1 MIGAP
6 GRVDTVQLTE
16 KTDKGRALARPR
28 KGSFSGANA
37 KKQTDDPLR
46 GLGEL
51 GVDHLEQGLGIP
63 TIGAE
68 LVQGEGQPAGGGLG
82 VLADGKGGAERG
94 ASGGVLSHRRPA
106 DGDRLADGAAAQCQ
120 PQAERTAAQ
129 GKQETGGQSARGGDP
144 HGQSAQGQQSDTQA
158 ADGQQAGGKTA
169 NGQKTGGHVADGNDS
184 LGPAEPT
191 IPQVDMHQRQAEEGA
206 AAAELIAPACI
217 VVLDDSLLRGRGC
230 GLFGL
235 DSPHQIVQT
244 DDKIVGQ
251 GGQVAEIR
259 GGGPGFP

>member
-1 MIGAP
+1 M
-6 GRVDTVQLTE
+6 DTVQLTE

-37 KKQTDDPLR
+37 EKQADDPLR

-120 PQAERTAAQ
+120 PRLNAPPPRASRRPAASPPAAAIPTASPPRVSSP
-129 GKQETGGQSARGGDP
+129 TPRP
-144 HGQSAQGQQSDTQA
+144 PM
-158 ADGQQAGGKTA
+158 
-169 NGQKTGGHVADGNDS
+169 DS
-184 LGPAEPT
+184 RPAEKPPMARKPVAT
-191 IPQVDMHQRQAEEGA
+191 LPMAMIPLARQSPRSRR
-206 AAAELIAPACI
+206 LICTSGRPRR
-217 VVLDDSLLRGRGC
+217 VRRLRN
-230 GLFGL
+230 
-235 DSPHQIVQT
+235 S
-244 DDKIVGQ
+244 
-251 GGQVAEIR
+251 
-259 GGGPGFP
+259 

>member
-37 KKQTDDPLR
+37 EKQADDPLR

-51 GVDHLEQGLGIP
+51 GVDHLEQDLG
-63 TIGAE
+63 GVAVK

-106 DGDRLADGAAAQCQ
+106 DGDRLADGAAAKCQ

-144 HGQSAQGQQSDTQA
+144 HGQSAQGQ
-158 ADGQQAGGKTA
+158 
-169 NGQKTGGHVADGNDS
+169 
-184 LGPAEPT
+184 
-191 IPQVDMHQRQAEEGA
+191 
-206 AAAELIAPACI
+206 
-217 VVLDDSLLRGRGC
+217 
-230 GLFGL
+230 
-235 DSPHQIVQT
+235 
-244 DDKIVGQ
+244 
-251 GGQVAEIR
+251 
-259 GGGPGFP
+259 

>member
-37 KKQTDDPLR
+37 EKQADDPLR

-129 GKQETGGQSARGGDP
+129 GKQETGGYSITVPELYLTDN
-144 HGQSAQGQQSDTQA
+144 SIIV
-158 ADGQQAGGKTA
+158 KTEL
-169 NGQKTGGHVADGNDS
+169 K
-184 LGPAEPT
+184 GPERSEPT
-191 IPQVDMHQRQAEEGA
+191 GEEPSYPYIVLRT
-206 AAAELIAPACI
+206 ELLEEP
-217 VVLDDSLLRGRGC
+217 VV
-230 GLFGL
+230 F
-235 DSPHQIVQT
+235 Q
-244 DDKIVGQ
+244 
-251 GGQVAEIR
+251 
-259 GGGPGFP
+259 